1 MENNEFI
8 GDMNPKNAAT
18 YNIVEDQGVSSDRCL
33 GYTLK
38 NHKHIEY
45 LVKKLKIIFDED
57 RHLFYESI
65 FFVFLH
71 FTILLG

>member
-45 LVKKLKIIFDED
+45 LVKKL
-57 RHLFYESI
+57 
-65 FFVFLH
+65 
-71 FTILLG
+71 